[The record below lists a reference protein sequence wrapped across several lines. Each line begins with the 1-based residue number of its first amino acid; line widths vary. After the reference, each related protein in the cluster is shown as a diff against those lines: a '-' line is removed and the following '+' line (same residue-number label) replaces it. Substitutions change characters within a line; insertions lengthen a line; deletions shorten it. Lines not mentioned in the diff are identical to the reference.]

1 MKPTSILS
9 VPVEQA
15 ASRNSE
21 KFVRG
26 IDRLKDSIIHDNE
39 SITIL
44 IGIMSNDAGMIDD
57 MKSRFNRSAS
67 IDYSNQQIVQE
78 FVKDDRKKLTCWM
91 TIKDP
96 IVRGNYHKFVS
107 TQGSGTSVILVMVFY
122 LIILL
127 TEVGIG
133 ASVSE
138 ETTAVNNY
146 SIHVLAIVT
155 VVGVCLVSVL
165 GIFIGLNKIYI
176 PTTGFRLRLHN
187 NICSFE
193 TAYVLSST
201 LLVGLLLFCRSVRQ
215 NCPSLAF
222 QYWFTCNPGATINS
236 LPPDALILYL
246 ILPLAYAC
254 VFRSVKFEAICLSW
268 VIAIMMV
275 VITIL
280 YTGFYYSF
288 SSLLCYIPFSV
299 LILYELQ
306 RQYILSFFLTERLI
320 ASAEDTEAQADE
332 FTSEFRG
339 LMGNMSHDLKT
350 VSRA

>member
-1 MKPTSILS
+1 
-9 VPVEQA
+9 
-15 ASRNSE
+15 
-21 KFVRG
+21 
-26 IDRLKDSIIHDNE
+26 
-39 SITIL
+39 
-44 IGIMSNDAGMIDD
+44 MSSHEGMIDD

-67 IDYSNQQIVQE
+67 IDYSNQQLVQE
-78 FVKDDRKKLTCWM
+78 FVKDDKKKLTCWM

-96 IVRGNYHKFVS
+96 IIRASYHKFVS
-107 TQGSGTSVILVMVFY
+107 TQGSGTAVILVMVFY
-122 LIILL
+122 LLILL
-127 TEVGIG
+127 TEVGIS
-133 ASVSE
+133 ASSSHKANE
-138 ETTAVNNY
+138 INDY
-146 SIHVLAIVT
+146 SIHILAVVT
-155 VVGVCLVSVL
+155 VVGVCLLTLL
-165 GIFIGLNKIYI
+165 GIFIGINKIYI
-176 PTTGFRLRLHN
+176 PTTGLRLQLHN
-187 NICSFE
+187 NIRSFE

-201 LLVGLLLFCRSVRQ
+201 LLVGLLLFCRTTKQ
-215 NCPSLAF
+215 NCPSLDF
-222 QYWFTCNPGATINS
+222 QYWFTCNPSASVNA
-236 LPPDALILYL
+236 LPQDALILYL

-268 VIAIMMV
+268 LIAVMMV

-288 SSLLCYIPFSV
+288 STLICYIPFSV

-350 VSRA
+350 VSIHLSYYTAYTISCHPKSSLYYSTLYYTIYTFLSLSLVSLLG